1 MKEKLKIKNQKSKY
15 KYLKFDDK
23 GLIPAVIQDYMNN
36 EVLMV
41 AFMNDEAVKKTI
53 TTGKAHFYSR
63 SRNKLWLKGET
74 SGHIQKVKEIRFD
87 CDADCLLVKV
97 RQIGGACHT
106 GYRSC
111 FYRKLK
117 DIKGNSQISG
127 KKMFDPEKV
136 YKK

>member
-1 MKEKLKIKNQKSKY
+1 MKERSIC

-23 GLIPAVIQDYMNN
+23 GLIPAVIQDYKDN

-53 TTGKAHFYSR
+53 ATGRAHFYSR

-117 DIKGNSQISG
+117 GKEGDIQVSG

>member
-1 MKEKLKIKNQKSKY
+1 MNKFISG
-15 KYLKFDDK
+15 LKFDGN
-23 GLIPAVIQDYMNN
+23 GLIPAVIQDYKNG

-41 AFMNDEAVKKTI
+41 AYMNDKAVRKTLE
-53 TTGKAHFYSR
+53 TMKAHFYSR
-63 SRNKLWLKGET
+63 SRKKLWLKGES

-97 RQIGGACHT
+97 EQIGGACHT

-117 DIKGNSQISG
+117 DKKGNTAVSG
-127 KKMFDPEKV
+127 KKMFDPDKV
-136 YKK
+136 YRK

>member
-1 MKEKLKIKNQKSKY
+1 MKKFISG
-15 KYLKFDDK
+15 LKFNKD
-23 GLIPAVIQDYMNN
+23 GLITAVIQDYKNN

-41 AFMNDEAVKKTI
+41 AYMNGEALRKTIETKKT
-53 TTGKAHFYSR
+53 HFYSR
-63 SRNKLWLKGET
+63 SRKKLWLKGES
-74 SGHIQKVKEIRFD
+74 SGHLQKVKEIRFD

-97 RQIGGACHT
+97 EQIGGACHA

-117 DIKGNSQISG
+117 DKKGNIAVSG
-127 KKMFDPEKV
+127 KKMFDPKKV

>member
-1 MKEKLKIKNQKSKY
+1 M
-15 KYLKFDDK
+15 
-23 GLIPAVIQDYMNN
+23 
-36 EVLMV
+36 
-41 AFMNDEAVKKTI
+41 
-53 TTGKAHFYSR
+53 
-63 SRNKLWLKGET
+63 WLKGET

-87 CDADCLLVKV
+87 CDADCILVKV
-97 RQIGGACHT
+97 QQIGGACHT

-117 DIKGNSQISG
+117 DKKGNIRVSG

>member
-1 MKEKLKIKNQKSKY
+1 MKKFILN
-15 KYLKFDDK
+15 LKFDDN
-23 GLIPAVIQDYMNN
+23 GLIPAVIQDYKNN

-41 AFMNDEAVKKTI
+41 AYMNDEAVKKTI
-53 TTGKAHFYSR
+53 GTKKAHFYSR
-63 SRNKLWLKGET
+63 SRKKLWLKGES

-97 RQIGGACHT
+97 DQVGGACHT

-117 DIKGNSQISG
+117 DGKGNISLSG
-127 KKMFDPEKV
+127 RKIFDPDKV

>member
-1 MKEKLKIKNQKSKY
+1 MKKFIAN
-15 KYLKFDDK
+15 LKFDEK
-23 GLIPAVIQDYMNN
+23 GLIPAIVQDYKND
-36 EVLMV
+36 EVLMM

-53 TTGKAHFYSR
+53 TTGRAHFYSR
-63 SRNKLWLKGET
+63 SRKKLWLKGET

-97 RQIGGACHT
+97 QQIGGACHA

-117 DIKGNSQISG
+117 DKKGNIQVSG

>member
-1 MKEKLKIKNQKSKY
+1 MKNFISN
-15 KYLKFDDK
+15 LKFDES
-23 GLIPAVIQDYMNN
+23 GLMPAVIQDYKNN

-41 AFMNDEAVKKTI
+41 AFMNGEAIRKTLS
-53 TTGKAHFYSR
+53 TGKAHFYSR
-63 SRNKLWLKGET
+63 SRKKLWLKGET

-87 CDADCLLVKV
+87 CDADCILVKV
-97 RQIGGACHT
+97 QQIGGACHT

-117 DIKGNSQISG
+117 DKKGNIRVSG
-127 KKMFDPEKV
+127 KKIFNPDKV

>member
-1 MKEKLKIKNQKSKY
+1 MRNFIAN
-15 KYLKFDDK
+15 LKFDGN
-23 GLIPAVIQDYMNN
+23 GLIPAVIQDYKTN

-41 AFMNDEAVKKTI
+41 AFMNDEAVKRTLS
-53 TTGKAHFYSR
+53 TGRAHFYSR
-63 SRNKLWLKGET
+63 SRKKLWLKGET

-97 RQIGGACHT
+97 QQIGGACHT

-117 DIKGNSQISG
+117 DKKGNIQVSG
-127 KKMFDPEKV
+127 KKIFDPEKI

>member
-1 MKEKLKIKNQKSKY
+1 MNKFISGLKSDGN
-15 KYLKFDDK
+15 
-23 GLIPAVIQDYMNN
+23 GLIPAVIQDYKNG

-41 AFMNDEAVKKTI
+41 AYMNDKAVRKTLE
-53 TTGKAHFYSR
+53 TMKAHFYSR
-63 SRNKLWLKGET
+63 SRKKLWLKGES

-97 RQIGGACHT
+97 EQIGGACHT

-117 DIKGNSQISG
+117 DRKGNTAVSG
-127 KKMFDPEKV
+127 KKMFDPDKV
-136 YKK
+136 YKNNGLYPV

>member
-1 MKEKLKIKNQKSKY
+1 MKEKSKIKNQKSKC
-15 KYLKFDDK
+15 KYLKFDEK
-23 GLIPAVIQDYMNN
+23 GLIPAVIQDYKNN

-41 AFMNDEAVKKTI
+41 AFMNNEAVKRTI
-53 TTGKAHFYSR
+53 ATGRAHFYSR

-97 RQIGGACHT
+97 LQIGGACHT

-117 DIKGNSQISG
+117 DRKGDIQVSG

>member
-1 MKEKLKIKNQKSKY
+1 MNKFISG
-15 KYLKFDDK
+15 LKFDGN
-23 GLIPAVIQDYMNN
+23 GLIPAVIQDFKNG

-41 AFMNDEAVKKTI
+41 AYMNDRAVRKTLE
-53 TTGKAHFYSR
+53 TMKAHFYSR
-63 SRNKLWLKGET
+63 SRKKLWLKGES

-97 RQIGGACHT
+97 EQIGGACHT

-117 DIKGNSQISG
+117 DRKGNTTVSG

>member
-1 MKEKLKIKNQKSKY
+1 MKNFISN
-15 KYLKFDDK
+15 LKFDES
-23 GLIPAVIQDYMNN
+23 GLIPAVIQDYKNN

-41 AFMNDEAVKKTI
+41 AFMNGEAIRKTLS
-53 TTGKAHFYSR
+53 TGKAHFYSR
-63 SRNKLWLKGET
+63 SRKKLWLKGET

-87 CDADCLLVKV
+87 CDADCILVKV
-97 RQIGGACHT
+97 QQIGGACHT

-117 DIKGNSQISG
+117 DKKGNIRVSG

-136 YKK
+136 YRK

>member
-1 MKEKLKIKNQKSKY
+1 MNKFISG
-15 KYLKFDDK
+15 LKFDGN
-23 GLIPAVIQDYMNN
+23 GLIPAVIQDYKNG

-41 AFMNDEAVKKTI
+41 AYMNDKAVRKTLE
-53 TTGKAHFYSR
+53 TMKAHFYSR
-63 SRNKLWLKGET
+63 SRKKLWLKGES

-97 RQIGGACHT
+97 EQIGGACHT

-117 DIKGNSQISG
+117 DKKGNTAVSG
-127 KKMFDPEKV
+127 KKMFDPDKV
-136 YKK
+136 YKNNGLYPV

>member
-1 MKEKLKIKNQKSKY
+1 MNKFIKGLKYDEN
-15 KYLKFDDK
+15 
-23 GLIPAVIQDYMNN
+23 GLIPAVIQDYANN

-41 AFMNDEAVKKTI
+41 AYMNDVAVKKTI
-53 TTGKAHFYSR
+53 ETKRAHFYSR
-63 SRNKLWLKGET
+63 SRKKLWLKGES
-74 SGHIQKVKEIRFD
+74 SGHVQKVKEIRFD

-97 RQIGGACHT
+97 EQVGGACHT

-117 DIKGNSQISG
+117 DNKGNTSVSG
-127 KKMFDPEKV
+127 KKMFDPDKV

>member
-1 MKEKLKIKNQKSKY
+1 MKKFIAN
-15 KYLKFDDK
+15 LKFDEK
-23 GLIPAVIQDYMNN
+23 GLIPAIVQDYKND
-36 EVLMV
+36 EVLMM

-53 TTGKAHFYSR
+53 TTGRAHFYSR
-63 SRNKLWLKGET
+63 SRKKLWLKGET

-97 RQIGGACHT
+97 QQIGGACHT

-117 DIKGNSQISG
+117 DKKGNIQVSG